1 MIDSRLHM
9 IIACSLPSG

>member
-9 IIACSLPSG
+9 IIACSLPLG